1 MYDRTAKKIVI
12 PEGTKQ
18 IEFEQFKGY
27 EVVEEIVLPD
37 SIEVINMMAFT
48 GCKSLK
54 RINLPNNL
62 SLLEPYAFAG
72 CENLEEITIPPSL
85 HYLSAGVF
93 RDCKKLKH
101 LNIHNNI
108 NYIDEYALNNCE
120 SLEDFDIPSNV
131 TSLGKKALM
140 RCKKIKQVH
149 IPAKLDTIEVGALAL
164 MDSLEQ
170 IIVDDGNEKY
180 FTEDDNS
187 VLISNDGIIIQYAIN
202 CDREEFASGYYIKT
216 CKTRENNLGEEEP
229 IESYEMIYNI
239 ADYAFAGAKKLKK
252 LILPSE
258 TESIGTKTFLNCD
271 NLKELEIY
279 HTPCGKTL
287 LLSIFGSF
295 REEANIPFEKI
306 TIHEGVTTL
315 PENMVEILK
324 NAREVFLPTTLEH
337 IGKNV
342 FSKSVHL
349 TKLDIPKGIKTIK
362 PNAFEDNIILNFADF
377 GSIKGSEFNML
388 QAKTSEDYYIEKHE
402 RDNIR
407 IFALNDG
414 TYYVKIDDYDIVRVN
429 RYEIIKMSDSSHIM
443 KDNPD
448 KFIEYICDL
457 LHINGESSHIMT
469 GIWTDTRLEETFSK
483 FANDLDYVKNIAEH
497 KTANAIREIINNSGI
512 YDEFLFS
519 GMMMKKMGKD
529 EIIKLLEN
537 YNTSIS
543 RFFRLCQVDEN
554 DDFDNIVINVD
565 NLIEYCNLLEQY
577 GKYDKFLYN
586 PIFFQ
591 KLSHKNAEL
600 LIKKFN
606 KNIKH
611 ILQNSETLDDHYG
624 NNLNDLI
631 TFCNALGVFSD
642 DEIISQ
648 RLSTFINEKILNEK
662 LPNGKD
668 NEHRVV
674 GNDIHTIFGEIKP
687 RDEVDYEFIKL
698 FIENYDQLIE
708 LEKKFSGIIAM
719 IYNAFRDIS
728 KTSTSHRGS
737 QRHLKVTLDKCID
750 YFLTRSFEGVTEEN
764 KELATVLQSYY
775 SESYALSVGEMIVK
789 QSQEAPRNIF
799 SKINYSEDGDPIYSY
814 DEKEDLYEKN
824 LKGFSY
830 HWLPKQD
837 YDNLILGKYC
847 NCCAHILGA
856 GAGIM
861 RASMILDNCQ
871 NLVIRNIKGEIIA
884 KMTIYINREQGYAV
898 FNTAEVNFIYRTD
911 SDINEIYEAFM
922 RGVNAFVDKYN
933 ENNAIPISLVS
944 IGKYRNVIK
953 YNLGNEEIKVLD
965 TPNYST
971 YGYYAG
977 EQSVGTYDGD
987 AKRKQILVLRK
998 QNKRN
1003 LDV

>member
-18 IEFEQFKGY
+18 IEIEQFKGY
-27 EVVEEIVLPD
+27 EEVEEIVLPD
-37 SIEVINMMAFT
+37 SIEVINMMAFV

-54 RINLPNNL
+54 KINLPNSL
-62 SLLEPYAFAG
+62 SFLEPYAFAG

-93 RDCKKLKH
+93 SDCKKLKH
-101 LNIHNNI
+101 LNIHDNI

-120 SLEDFDIPSNV
+120 ALEDFDLPSNV
-131 TSLGKKALM
+131 TGLGQMALM
-140 RCKKIKQVH
+140 GCKKIKQVH

-170 IIVDDGNEKY
+170 IIVDEKNEKY

-187 VLISNDGIIIQYAIN
+187 VLISSNGIIMQYAIN
-202 CDREEFASGYYIKT
+202 CNREEFTSGYYAKIYET
-216 CKTRENNLGEEEP
+216 VNDLGQEEP
-229 IESYEMIYNI
+229 IESYEIIYNI
-239 ADYAFAGAKKLKK
+239 ADFAFAGAKKLKK

-258 TESIGTKTFLNCD
+258 TESIGVKTFSGCD
-271 NLKELEIY
+271 NLNELEIY
-279 HTPCGKTL
+279 HTPYGKTL
-287 LLSIFGSF
+287 SLSIFDSF
-295 REEANIPFEKI
+295 REEADIPFKKI
-306 TIHEGVTTL
+306 TILEGVTTL
-315 PENMVEILK
+315 CENISEIFK
-324 NAREVFLPTTLEH
+324 NAREVLLPKTLEH

-342 FSKSVHL
+342 FSKSIHL
-349 TKLDIPKGIKTIK
+349 TKLDIPKGIKMIN
-362 PNAFEDNIILNFADF
+362 PNTFEDNIILNFADF

-388 QAKTSEDYYIEKHE
+388 QTITSKDYYIKKHE
-402 RDNIR
+402 KDNIR
-407 IFALNDG
+407 IFALKDG
-414 TYYVKIDDYDIVRVN
+414 TYYVKIDNYDIVKVN
-429 RYEIIKMSDSSHIM
+429 RDEIKKMSNSSHIIEN
-443 KDNPD
+443 NPYEFV
-448 KFIEYICDL
+448 KFIRYICDL
-457 LHINGESSHIMT
+457 LCINAESFHIRT
-469 GIWTDTRLEETFSK
+469 GIWTDKKLKETFKK
-483 FANDLDYVKNIAEH
+483 FVNDLDYVKNIAEH
-497 KTANAIREIINNSGI
+497 KTSRAIREIIENSGVF
-512 YDEFLFS
+512 DEFLFS
-519 GMMMKKMGKD
+519 GIMMRKMNKD

-537 YNTSIS
+537 YNNSIS
-543 RFFRLCQVDEN
+543 RFFRFCPVNEN
-554 DDFDNIVINVD
+554 ENFDNVLINVD
-565 NLIEYCNLLEQY
+565 HLIEYCNLLEQY

-591 KLSHKNAEL
+591 KLSYRNAEL

-631 TFCNALGVFSD
+631 TLCKALGIFSD

-662 LPNGKD
+662 LPNGND

-687 RDEVDYEFIKL
+687 RDEVDYEFIIL

-708 LEKKFSGIIAM
+708 LEKKSSGIIAR

-737 QRHLKVTLDKCID
+737 QRHLKVTLDKCLY
-750 YFLTRSFEGVTEEN
+750 YFLTRKFEGVTEEN

-775 SESYALSVGEMIVK
+775 SEPYALSIGEMIVK
-789 QSQEAPRNIF
+789 QSQDAPRNIF
-799 SKINYSEDGDPIYSY
+799 SKINYNENGDPIYSY
-814 DEKEDLYEKN
+814 DEKEDLHEKN
-824 LKGFSY
+824 LNGFSY
-830 HWLPKQD
+830 HWLPKQN

-871 NLVIRNIKGEIIA
+871 NLVIRNIEGEIIA
-884 KMTIYINREQGYAV
+884 KMTIYVNREKGYAV
-898 FNTAEVNFIYRTD
+898 FNTAEVNTIYRTD
-911 SDINEIYEAFM
+911 NYINEIYEAFM
-922 RGVNAFVDKYN
+922 RGVNAFVDRYN
-933 ENNAIPISLVS
+933 ENNVIPILLVS
-944 IGKYRNVIK
+944 IGEYRNVIK

-965 TPNYST
+965 TPNYSN

-987 AKRKQILVLRK
+987 AKNKQILVLRK
-998 QNKRN
+998 QK
-1003 LDV
+1003 

>member
-18 IEFEQFKGY
+18 IEIEQFKGY
-27 EVVEEIVLPD
+27 DEVEEIFLPE
-37 SIEVINMMAFT
+37 SIEVINMMAFAD
-48 GCKSLK
+48 CKSLK

-72 CENLEEITIPPSL
+72 CENLEEITIPSSL

-101 LNIHNNI
+101 LNIHDNI

-120 SLEDFDIPSNV
+120 SLEGFDIPSHV
-131 TSLGKKALM
+131 TSLGQKALM
-140 RCKKIKQVH
+140 GCKKIKLIH

-202 CDREEFASGYYIKT
+202 CNREEFASGYYVKT
-216 CKTRENNLGEEEP
+216 YGSRENDLGEEEQ

-252 LILPSE
+252 IILPSE
-258 TESIGTKTFLNCD
+258 TESIGVKTFSECD

-279 HTPCGKTL
+279 HTPYGKTL
-287 LLSIFGSF
+287 LLNIFGSF
-295 REEANIPFEKI
+295 REEADIPFERI
-306 TIHEGVTTL
+306 TIPEGVTTL
-315 PENMVEILK
+315 CENMAEIFK

-337 IGKNV
+337 IGRNV
-342 FSKSVHL
+342 FSKSIHL
-349 TKLDIPKGIKTIK
+349 TKLTIPKGIKMIN
-362 PNAFEDNIILNFADF
+362 PNTFEDNIILNFADF
-377 GSIKGSEFNML
+377 ESIKGKEFNML
-388 QAKTSEDYYIEKHE
+388 QTKTSDDYWVEKHE

-407 IFALNDG
+407 IFALKDG
-414 TYYVKIDDYDIVRVN
+414 TYYVKIDDYDIVKVN
-429 RYEIIKMSDSSHIM
+429 RDEIIKMSDSSHIM
-443 KDNPD
+443 KDDPD
-448 KFIEYICDL
+448 RFIEYICDL

-469 GIWTDTRLEETFSK
+469 GIWTDKKLEETFNK
-483 FANDLDYVKNIAEH
+483 FVNDLDYIKSIAEH

-519 GMMMKKMGKD
+519 GMMMRKMGKE

-554 DDFDNIVINVD
+554 NNFDNLEINVD
-565 NLIEYCNLLEQY
+565 SLIEYCNLLEQY
-577 GKYDKFLYN
+577 RKYDKFLYN

-591 KLSHKNAEL
+591 RLSRKNAEL
-600 LIKKFN
+600 LISKFN

-611 ILQNSETLDDHYG
+611 LLQNSETLDDHYG
-624 NNLNDLI
+624 ENLNDLI
-631 TFCNALGVFSD
+631 KLCNALGVFSD
-642 DEIISQ
+642 DEILSQ
-648 RLSTFINEKILNEK
+648 KLSTFINEKILSEK
-662 LPNGKD
+662 LPNGND
-668 NEHRVV
+668 NEHRVI

-687 RDEVDYEFIKL
+687 RDEIDYEFIVL
-698 FIENYDQLIE
+698 FIENYDQLVE
-708 LEKKFSGIIAM
+708 LEKKSSGIIAR

-737 QRHLKVTLDKCID
+737 QRHLKVTLDKCLD
-750 YFLTRSFEGVTEEN
+750 YFLTRKFEGVTEEN
-764 KELATVLQSYY
+764 KELAAILQSYY
-775 SESYALSVGEMIVK
+775 SESYALNVGEMIIK
-789 QSQEAPRNIF
+789 QSQDAPRNIF
-799 SKINYSEDGDPIYSY
+799 SKIKYNEDGEPIYSY
-814 DEKEDLYEKN
+814 DENEDLYEKN
-824 LKGFSY
+824 LNGFSY

-871 NLVIRNIKGEIIA
+871 NLVIRNIAGEIIA
-884 KMTIYINREQGYAV
+884 KMTIYVNREKGYAV
-898 FNTAEVNFIYRTD
+898 FNTAEVNTMYRTD
-911 SDINEIYEAFM
+911 NYLNDIYEAFM
-922 RGVNAFVDKYN
+922 RGVNAFVDRYN
-933 ENNAIPISLVS
+933 KNNIIPISLVS
-944 IGKYRNVIK
+944 IGEYRNVIK
-953 YNLGNEEIKVLD
+953 YNLGNEEIKLLD

-977 EQSVGTYDGD
+977 GQSVGTYDGD
-987 AKRKQILVLRK
+987 AKGKQILVLRK
-998 QNKRN
+998 
-1003 LDV
+1003 

>member
-1 MYDRTAKKIVI
+1 MYDKTAKKIVI

-18 IEFEQFKGY
+18 IEIEQFKGY

-37 SIEVINMMAFT
+37 SIEVINMMAFV

-72 CENLEEITIPPSL
+72 CESLEDITIPSSL

-93 RDCKKLKH
+93 KDCKKLKR

-131 TSLGKKALM
+131 TSLGKMALT

-170 IIVDDGNEKY
+170 IIVDDKNEKY
-180 FTEDDNS
+180 FTLDNNS
-187 VLISNDGIIIQYAIN
+187 VLISDDGIIIQYAIN
-202 CDREEFASGYYIKT
+202 CDREEFTSGYYIKT
-216 CKTRENNLGEEEP
+216 YETRRKEKP
-229 IESYEMIYNI
+229 IKSYEMIYNI

-258 TESIGTKTFLNCD
+258 TENLGAKTFLECD

-279 HTPCGKTL
+279 HTPYGETL
-287 LLSIFGSF
+287 LLNIFGSF
-295 REEANIPFEKI
+295 KEEAEIPFEKI
-306 TIHEGVTTL
+306 TIREGVTTL
-315 PENMVEILK
+315 CENMVEIFK

-342 FSKSVHL
+342 FSKSIHL
-349 TKLDIPKGIKTIK
+349 TKLDIPKGIKMIN
-362 PNAFEDNIILNFADF
+362 PNTFEDSIILNFADF

-388 QAKTSEDYYIEKHE
+388 QTKTSENYYIEKHE
-402 RDNIR
+402 RDNIK
-407 IFALNDG
+407 IFALKDA
-414 TYYVKIDDYDIVRVN
+414 TYYVKIDDYDIVKVN
-429 RYEIIKMSDSSHIM
+429 RDEIIKMSNSSYIM
-443 KDNPD
+443 SDDPY
-448 KFIEYICDL
+448 KFIKYICDL
-457 LHINGESSHIMT
+457 LHINNESSRIMI
-469 GIWTDTRLEETFSK
+469 GVWTDTRLEKTFSK
-483 FANDLDYVKNIAEH
+483 FVNDLDYVKNFAEH

-519 GMMMKKMGKD
+519 GMMMKKMRKD
-529 EIIKLLEN
+529 EIIKLLKN
-537 YNTSIS
+537 YNNSIS

-554 DDFDNIVINVD
+554 GNFDNVVINVD

-591 KLSHKNAEL
+591 RLSHKNAEL

-606 KNIKH
+606 KNIKR

-648 RLSTFINEKILNEK
+648 RLSTFINEKILNKK

-687 RDEVDYEFIKL
+687 RDEVDNEFIIL

-708 LEKKFSGIIAM
+708 LERKSSGIIAR

-737 QRHLKVTLDKCID
+737 QKHLKVTLDKCLY
-750 YFLTRSFEGVTEEN
+750 YFLSRSFEGVTEEN

-789 QSQEAPRNIF
+789 QSQDAPRNIF
-799 SKINYSEDGDPIYSY
+799 SKINYSEDGNPIYSY

-824 LKGFSY
+824 LNGFSY

-871 NLVIRNIKGEIIA
+871 NLVIRNIEGEIIA
-884 KMTIYINREQGYAV
+884 KMTIYVNKEKGYAV
-898 FNTAEVNFIYRTD
+898 FNTAEVNSIYHTD
-911 SDINEIYEAFM
+911 SNINEIYEAFM

-944 IGKYRNVIK
+944 IGEYRNVIK

-971 YGYYAG
+971 YGYYVG

-987 AKRKQILVLRK
+987 AKSKQILVLK
-998 QNKRN
+998 KTK
-1003 LDV
+1003 